1 MTAATSTDVYW
12 IAFVGW
18 AQRSLRRTW
27 TTTTVRTTQKCS
39 LVYSFVFNSEN
50 RNCPL
55 LDRSGRQS
63 PSPAPQNELVIF
75 TRGHSLWRSV
85 KWPKQF
91 TRTVAR
97 SLVSLQGD
105 ENELTTSF
113 IQLARLTAASFA
125 PSVSSPLLLPGSP
138 FAFLGAGE
146 VSPPLHSPRRCI
158 WPHRTPALPCS
169 GGRWESASCLGGCS
183 AGAPPSSAV
192 AGADDGV
199 ASAARRR
206 RWRWHGVGDVDRS
219 LSLLFV
225 SSLLIEFRKG
235 Q

>member
-85 KWPKQF
+85 KCPKQF

-105 ENELTTSF
+105 ENELTT
-113 IQLARLTAASFA
+113 R
-125 PSVSSPLLLPGSP
+125 
-138 FAFLGAGE
+138 
-146 VSPPLHSPRRCI
+146 LHSADPSDRRVVCSLCFFPI
-158 WPHRTPALPCS
+158 ASSWLSFRHSWGWGSFPLPS
-169 GGRWESASCLGGCS
+169 IPL
-183 AGAPPSSAV
+183 AV
-192 AGADDGV
+192 AFGPAALRHCRVREGDGRVRV
-199 ASAARRR
+199 AWVAVLPAPRHHRRWLGQTTASRRR
-206 RWRWHGVGDVDRS
+206 RGGGGDGTVSVTLIDLF
-219 LSLLFV
+219 LS
-225 SSLLIEFRKG
+225 SSFRPF
-235 Q
+235 

>member
-18 AQRSLRRTW
+18 AQR
-27 TTTTVRTTQKCS
+27 TTVRTTKKCS

-75 TRGHSLWRSV
+75 SRGHSLWRSV

-105 ENELTTSF
+105 ENELTT
-113 IQLARLTAASFA
+113 R
-125 PSVSSPLLLPGSP
+125 
-138 FAFLGAGE
+138 
-146 VSPPLHSPRRCI
+146 LHSAGPSDRRVVCSLCFFPI
-158 WPHRTPALPCS
+158 ASSWLSFRHSWGWGSFPLPS
-169 GGRWESASCLGGCS
+169 IPL
-183 AGAPPSSAV
+183 AV
-192 AGADDGV
+192 AFGPTALRQCRVREGDGRVRV
-199 ASAARRR
+199 AWVAVLPAPRQHRRWLGQTTASRRR
-206 RWRWHGVGDVDRS
+206 RRRRWHGVGDVDRS